1 VTNAA
6 LFDVDKTLVTAW
18 AKQIGVDLC
27 EASFYTDSITDL
39 PMLAVVGRPRIINP
53 DFRLR
58 RLAKQRGYPI
68 EAWT

>member
-6 LFDVDKTLVTAW
+6 LFDVDKTH
-18 AKQIGVDLC
+18 
-27 EASFYTDSITDL
+27 L
-39 PMLAVVGRPRIINP
+39 PMLEAVGRPRIINP
-53 DFRLR
+53 DLRRR